1 MIPQNSLD
9 LLEFTKI
16 LEIIA
21 QYAKSDASQ
30 NAILSLIPLSRKEEI
45 QTRFSCIEE
54 IRRMSHEK
62 RPLNILPFKDIAPV
76 LQTVRPE
83 DAMLE
88 PSDLVCFMDFLVA
101 AHEAA
106 LQIKE
111 DSKLTELNILITDLT
126 GRPEL
131 LHSLNSS
138 IDREGNIMDSAS
150 LRLAELRTE
159 KRRLE
164 NRIRK
169 RLEEIIQDEKVSVFL
184 QDNFITQRSG
194 RWVIPVR
201 MDSKGQVS
209 GVVHDVSRT
218 GETAFIEPIAIIAIS
233 NELENIIADEKGE
246 EIKILRELGSRI
258 REHADEIEEEFKT
271 LVFLDVLNSIA
282 QTAEK
287 LNMHIPEINEQNI
300 IHLSKAKHPLLLY
313 AAMQKKNP
321 PVSPFPK
328 GGVKDFF
335 PVGTDFKS
343 VPMAEGVLS
352 DEIIPIDV
360 ELGGD
365 KTVMTITGPNAG
377 GKTVAIKTIGLLS
390 VMALS
395 GMPIP
400 AADSTAIPLFHNLLV
415 DIGDRQSIAD
425 NLSTFSAHLANMM
438 EFLSKADSSTL
449 VLIDELGTG
458 TDPEEGAALS
468 CAILRELKQRG
479 SLIFAT
485 THLTDIKVFVHKE
498 ENMVNASME
507 FDQKTHAPLYRLRTG
522 EPGQSFAL
530 ETAKRYGLPE
540 NIIQSAK
547 TMLGKRKADLESL
560 IHDLDQKR
568 KHYEEAIEDLN
579 RQSRELRQ
587 RENRVEELFRDAE
600 ASKKEMLAKAYKEA
614 SEIVLDM
621 KRQMN
626 SLLEKMKKSSKD
638 KARELVKEVTAV
650 QEQVVEKIRE
660 YEVVESL
667 SMDELREGDR
677 VFVKPIA
684 YDATI
689 IKLVRKS
696 NRLRVKAGNIEMEIP
711 LSNVAKLVPASL
723 PSNGSIGG
731 FKRGRGKE
739 VESGRGAIMADTS
752 EEATPSE
759 LNLIGLRVDEALT
772 KLEYFLNHAV
782 LAGHSEVTIIHGIG
796 TGILSKAVR
805 EHLAAHPLIKSFRGG
820 GQSEGGGG
828 VTVVMLK

>member
-1 MIPQNSLD
+1 LIPQNSLD
-9 LLEFTKI
+9 LLEFTKL

-30 NAILSLIPLSRKEEI
+30 NAILSLIPLSKKEEI
-45 QTRFSCIEE
+45 EIRFSCIEE
-54 IRRMSHEK
+54 IRRMSQEK
-62 RPLNILPFKDIAPV
+62 RPLNILPFKDIVPV

-88 PSDLVCFMDFLVA
+88 PSDLVCFMDFLIA

-111 DSKLTELNILITDLT
+111 DSKLTELNELITSLT

-131 LHSLNSS
+131 LRILNNS
-138 IDREGNIMDSAS
+138 IDREGNILDSAS
-150 LRLAELRTE
+150 PRLSELRTE

-218 GETAFIEPIAIIAIS
+218 GETAFIEPIAIIALS

-282 QTAEK
+282 QIAEK
-287 LNMHIPEINEQNI
+287 LDMHVPEINEQNI

-313 AAMQKKNP
+313 AAMQKKNLL
-321 PVSPFPK
+321 SPLGTDLKSVPK
-328 GGVKDFF
+328 GGL
-335 PVGTDFKS
+335 G
-343 VPMAEGVLS
+343 GLS

-360 ELGGD
+360 DLGGD

-400 AADSTAIPLFHNLLV
+400 TAGSTTIPLFHNLLV

-425 NLSTFSAHLANMM
+425 NLSTFSAHLSNMI

-468 CAILRELKQRG
+468 CTILKELKQRG

-498 ENMVNASME
+498 DKMVNASME
-507 FDQKTHAPLYRLRTG
+507 FDQKTFMPLYRLRTG

-530 ETAKRYGLPE
+530 ETAKRYGLSE
-540 NIIQSAK
+540 EIIQSARM
-547 TMLGKRKADLESL
+547 MLGKRKADLESL

-568 KHYEEAIEDLN
+568 KYYEEAIEDLN

-600 ASKKEMLAKAYKEA
+600 TSKKEMLAKAYKEA
-614 SEIVLDM
+614 SEIVLDV

-626 SLLEKMKKSSKD
+626 SLLEEMKKSSKD
-638 KARELVKEVTAV
+638 RARELVKEAIAV
-650 QEQVVEKIRE
+650 QEQIVERIRE
-660 YEVVESL
+660 YEVIESL
-667 SMDELREGDR
+667 SMDELHEGDR
-677 VFVKPIA
+677 VFVKPIG

-689 IKLVRKS
+689 VKLVRKN

-711 LSNVAKLVPASL
+711 LSDVGVK
-723 PSNGSIGG
+723 
-731 FKRGRGKE
+731 RGKE
-739 VESGRGAIMADTS
+739 VESGQGAVTVDIS
-752 EEATPSE
+752 EEITPTE
-759 LNLIGLRVDEALT
+759 LNIIGLRVDEALT
-772 KLEYFLNHAV
+772 KLEYFLNHAS

-805 EHLAAHPLIKSFRGG
+805 EHLSGHPLIKSFRGG
-820 GQSEGGGG
+820 EQSEGGGG
-828 VTVVMLK
+828 VTVASLK

>member
-9 LLEFTKI
+9 LLEFTKL

-45 QTRFSCIEE
+45 ETRFSCIEE
-54 IRRMSHEK
+54 IRRMSQEK
-62 RPLNILPFKDIAPV
+62 RPLNILPFKDIVPV

-83 DAMLE
+83 DAMLD
-88 PSDLVCFMDFLVA
+88 PSDLVCFMDFLIA

-111 DSKLTELNILITDLT
+111 DSKLTELNELITSLT

-131 LHSLNSS
+131 LRILNNS
-138 IDREGNIMDSAS
+138 IDREGNILDSAS
-150 LRLAELRTE
+150 PRLSELRAE

-218 GETAFIEPIAIIAIS
+218 GETAFIEPIAIIALS

-282 QTAEK
+282 QIAEK
-287 LNMHIPEINEQNI
+287 LDMHVPEINEQNI
-300 IHLSKAKHPLLLY
+300 IHLSKAKHPLLSY
-313 AAMQKKNP
+313 AAMQKKNLL
-321 PVSPFPK
+321 SPLGTDLKSVPK
-328 GGVKDFF
+328 GGL
-335 PVGTDFKS
+335 G
-343 VPMAEGVLS
+343 GLS

-360 ELGGD
+360 DLGGD

-400 AADSTAIPLFHNLLV
+400 TADSTTIPLFHNLLV

-468 CAILRELKQRG
+468 CTILKELKQRG

-498 ENMVNASME
+498 DKMVNASME
-507 FDQKTHAPLYRLRTG
+507 FDQKTFMPLYRLRTG

-530 ETAKRYGLPE
+530 ETAKRYGLSE
-540 NIIQSAK
+540 EIIQSARM
-547 TMLGKRKADLESL
+547 MLGKRKADLESL

-568 KHYEEAIEDLN
+568 KYYEEAIEDLN

-600 ASKKEMLAKAYKEA
+600 TSKKEMLAKAYKEA
-614 SEIVLDM
+614 SEIVLDV

-626 SLLEKMKKSSKD
+626 SLLEEMKKSSKD
-638 KARELVKEVTAV
+638 RARELVKEAIAV
-650 QEQVVEKIRE
+650 QEQIVERIRE
-660 YEVVESL
+660 YEVIESL
-667 SMDELREGDR
+667 SMDELHEGDR
-677 VFVKPIA
+677 VFVKPIG

-689 IKLVRKS
+689 VKLVRKN

-711 LSNVAKLVPASL
+711 LSDVGVK
-723 PSNGSIGG
+723 
-731 FKRGRGKE
+731 RGKE
-739 VESGRGAIMADTS
+739 VESGQGAVTVDIS
-752 EEATPSE
+752 EEITPTE
-759 LNLIGLRVDEALT
+759 LNIIGLRVDEALT
-772 KLEYFLNHAV
+772 KLEYFLNHAS

-805 EHLAAHPLIKSFRGG
+805 EHLSGHPLIKSFRGG
-820 GQSEGGGG
+820 EQSEGGGG
-828 VTVVMLK
+828 VTVASLK

>member
-9 LLEFTKI
+9 LLEFTKL

-45 QTRFSCIEE
+45 ETRFSCIEE
-54 IRRMSHEK
+54 IRRMSQEK
-62 RPLNILPFKDIAPV
+62 RPLNILPFKDIVPV

-83 DAMLE
+83 DSMLE
-88 PSDLVCFMDFLVA
+88 PSDLVCFMDFLIA

-111 DSKLTELNILITDLT
+111 DSKLTELNELITSLT

-131 LHSLNSS
+131 LRILNNS
-138 IDREGNIMDSAS
+138 IDREGNILDSAS
-150 LRLAELRTE
+150 PRLSELRAE

-218 GETAFIEPIAIIAIS
+218 GETAFIEPIAIIALS

-258 REHADEIEEEFKT
+258 REHADEIKEEFKT

-282 QTAEK
+282 QIAEK
-287 LNMHIPEINEQNI
+287 LDMHVPEINEQNI

-313 AAMQKKNP
+313 AAMQKKNLL
-321 PVSPFPK
+321 SPLGTDLKSVPK
-328 GGVKDFF
+328 GGL
-335 PVGTDFKS
+335 G
-343 VPMAEGVLS
+343 GLS

-360 ELGGD
+360 DLGGD

-400 AADSTAIPLFHNLLV
+400 TAGSTTIPLFHNLLV

-425 NLSTFSAHLANMM
+425 NLSTFSAHLSNMI

-468 CAILRELKQRG
+468 CTILRELKQRG

-498 ENMVNASME
+498 DKMVNASME
-507 FDQKTHAPLYRLRTG
+507 FDQKTFMPLYRLRTG

-530 ETAKRYGLPE
+530 ETAKRYGLSE
-540 NIIQSAK
+540 EIIQSARM
-547 TMLGKRKADLESL
+547 MLGKRKADLESL

-568 KHYEEAIEDLN
+568 KYYEEAIEDLN

-600 ASKKEMLAKAYKEA
+600 TSKKEMLAKAYKEA
-614 SEIVLDM
+614 SEIVLDV

-626 SLLEKMKKSSKD
+626 SLLEEMKKSSKD
-638 KARELVKEVTAV
+638 RARELVKEAIAV
-650 QEQVVEKIRE
+650 QEQIVERIRE
-660 YEVVESL
+660 YEVIESL
-667 SMDELREGDR
+667 SMDELHEGDR
-677 VFVKPIA
+677 VFVKPIG

-689 IKLVRKS
+689 VKLVRKN

-711 LSNVAKLVPASL
+711 LSDVGVK
-723 PSNGSIGG
+723 
-731 FKRGRGKE
+731 RGKE
-739 VESGRGAIMADTS
+739 VESGQGAVTVDIS
-752 EEATPSE
+752 EEITPTE
-759 LNLIGLRVDEALT
+759 LNIIGLRVDEALT
-772 KLEYFLNHAV
+772 KLEYFLNHAS

-805 EHLAAHPLIKSFRGG
+805 EHLSGHPLIKSFRGG
-820 GQSEGGGG
+820 EQSEGGGG
-828 VTVVMLK
+828 VTVASLK

>member
-9 LLEFTKI
+9 LLEFTKL

-30 NAILSLIPLSRKEEI
+30 NAILSLIPLSKKEEI
-45 QTRFSCIEE
+45 ETRFSCIEE
-54 IRRMSHEK
+54 IRRMSQDD
-62 RPLNILPFKDIAPV
+62 RPLSILPFKDIAPV

-88 PSDLVCFMDFLVA
+88 PSDLVCFMDFLIA
-101 AHEAA
+101 AHEAV
-106 LQIKE
+106 LQIRGN
-111 DSKLTELNILITDLT
+111 STLAALNELITSLN

-131 LHSLNSS
+131 LRILNNS
-138 IDREGNIMDSAS
+138 IDREGNILDSAS
-150 LRLAELRTE
+150 PRLAELRVE

-218 GETAFIEPIAIIAIS
+218 GETAFIEPIAIIALS

-282 QTAEK
+282 QVAEK
-287 LNMHIPEINEQNI
+287 LDMHIPEINEQNI

-313 AAMQKKNP
+313 AAMQKENP
-321 PVSPFPK
+321 SVSPFPK
-328 GGVKDFF
+328 GGVKDF
-335 PVGTDFKS
+335 PPLAKGG
-343 VPMAEGVLS
+343 EGGLS

-360 ELGGD
+360 DLGGD

-400 AADSTAIPLFHNLLV
+400 AADSTTIPLFHNLLV

-425 NLSTFSAHLANMM
+425 NLSTFSAHLTNMM

-468 CAILRELKQRG
+468 CTILRELKQRG

-507 FDQKTHAPLYRLRTG
+507 FDQKTHVPLYRLRTG

-530 ETAKRYGLPE
+530 ETAKRYGLSE
-540 NIIQSAK
+540 EIIQSAK

-568 KHYEEAIEDLN
+568 KYYEEALEDLN
-579 RQSRELRQ
+579 RQSGELRQ

-614 SEIVLDM
+614 SEIVSDM

-650 QEQVVEKIRE
+650 QEQIVEKIRE
-660 YEVVESL
+660 YEVTESL
-667 SMDELREGDR
+667 SMDELREGDV
-677 VFVKPIA
+677 VFVKSVG
-684 YDATI
+684 YDAVVVKI
-689 IKLVRKS
+689 LKKK
-696 NRLRVKAGNIEMEIP
+696 NRLRVKTGNIEMEVP
-711 LSNVAKLVPASL
+711 LSDVGAKKGKIVEAQKRDVKPDMSESSVA
-723 PSNGSIGG
+723 SNI
-731 FKRGRGKE
+731 
-739 VESGRGAIMADTS
+739 
-752 EEATPSE
+752 
-759 LNLIGLRVDEALT
+759 NLIGMRVDEALS
-772 KLEYFLNHAV
+772 KLERFLNDAT
-782 LAGHSEVTIIHGIG
+782 LAGLSEVVIIHGVG
-796 TGILSKAVR
+796 MGILAKAVR
-805 EHLAAHPLIKSFRGG
+805 EYLSEHPLVKSFRDGE
-820 GQSEGGGG
+820 QSEGGGG
-828 VTVVMLK
+828 VTVASLK

>member
-1 MIPQNSLD
+1 
-9 LLEFTKI
+9 
-16 LEIIA
+16 
-21 QYAKSDASQ
+21 
-30 NAILSLIPLSRKEEI
+30 
-45 QTRFSCIEE
+45 
-54 IRRMSHEK
+54 
-62 RPLNILPFKDIAPV
+62 
-76 LQTVRPE
+76 
-83 DAMLE
+83 MLE
-88 PSDLVCFMDFLVA
+88 PSDLVCFMDFLIA

-111 DSKLTELNILITDLT
+111 DSKLTELNELITSLT

-131 LHSLNSS
+131 LRILNNS
-138 IDREGNIMDSAS
+138 IDREGNILDSAS
-150 LRLAELRTE
+150 PRLSELRAE

-218 GETAFIEPIAIIAIS
+218 GETAFIEPIAIIALS

-282 QTAEK
+282 QIAEK
-287 LNMHIPEINEQNI
+287 LDMHVPEINEQNI

-313 AAMQKKNP
+313 AAMQKKNLL
-321 PVSPFPK
+321 SPLGTDLKSVPK
-328 GGVKDFF
+328 GGL
-335 PVGTDFKS
+335 G
-343 VPMAEGVLS
+343 GLS

-360 ELGGD
+360 DLGGD

-400 AADSTAIPLFHNLLV
+400 TADSTTIPLFHNLLV

-438 EFLSKADSSTL
+438 EFLKKADSSTL

-468 CAILRELKQRG
+468 CTILKELKQRG

-498 ENMVNASME
+498 DKMVNASME
-507 FDQKTHAPLYRLRTG
+507 FDQKTFMPLYRLRTG

-530 ETAKRYGLPE
+530 ETAKRYGLSE
-540 NIIQSAK
+540 EIIQSAIM
-547 TMLGKRKADLESL
+547 MLGKRKADLESL

-568 KHYEEAIEDLN
+568 KHYEEAIEDLD

-587 RENRVEELFRDAE
+587 REGRVEELFRDAE
-600 ASKKEMLAKAYKEA
+600 ANKKEMLSKAYKEA
-614 SEIVLDM
+614 SEIVLDV

-626 SLLEKMKKSSKD
+626 SLLEEMKKSSKD
-638 KARELVKEVTAV
+638 KARELVKEVAVV
-650 QEQVVEKIRE
+650 QEQIVERIRE
-660 YEVVESL
+660 YEVIESL
-667 SMDELREGDR
+667 SMDELHEGDR
-677 VFVKPIA
+677 VFVKPIG

-689 IKLVRKS
+689 VKLVRKN

-711 LSNVAKLVPASL
+711 LSDVGVK
-723 PSNGSIGG
+723 
-731 FKRGRGKE
+731 RGKE
-739 VESGRGAIMADTS
+739 VESGQGAVTVDIS
-752 EEATPSE
+752 EEITPTE
-759 LNLIGLRVDEALT
+759 LNIIGLRVDEALT
-772 KLEYFLNHAV
+772 KLEYFLNHAS

-805 EHLAAHPLIKSFRGG
+805 EHLSGHPLIKSFRGG
-820 GQSEGGGG
+820 EQSEGGGG
-828 VTVVMLK
+828 VTVASLK

>member
-9 LLEFTKI
+9 SLEFSKL

-30 NAILSLIPLSRKEEI
+30 NAILSITPLSSKDEI
-45 QTRFSCIEE
+45 QRRFSLIEE
-54 IRRMSHEK
+54 MRRMSQEK
-62 RPLNILPFKDIAPV
+62 RPLSILPFKDIAPV

-83 DAMLE
+83 DSMLE
-88 PSDLVCFMDFLVA
+88 PSDLVCFMDFLIA

-106 LQIKE
+106 LQIRGNVT
-111 DSKLTELNILITDLT
+111 LAALNELITSLT

-131 LHSLNSS
+131 LRILNNS
-138 IDREGNIMDSAS
+138 IDREGNILDTAS
-150 LRLAELRTE
+150 PRLAELRAE

-169 RLEEIIQDEKVSVFL
+169 RLEEIIQDERVSVFL

-218 GETAFIEPIAIIAIS
+218 GETAFIEPIAIIALS

-282 QTAEK
+282 QMAEK
-287 LNMHIPEINEQNI
+287 LDMHVPEINEQNI

-328 GGVKDFF
+328 GGVKDSPPF
-335 PVGTDFKS
+335 PKGG
-343 VPMAEGVLS
+343 EGGLS

-360 ELGGD
+360 NLGGD

-390 VMALS
+390 AMALS
-395 GMPIP
+395 GIPIT
-400 AADSTAIPLFHNLLV
+400 AADSTTIPLFHNLLV

-522 EPGQSFAL
+522 EPGQSFAI
-530 ETAKRYGLPE
+530 ETAKRYGLSE
-540 NIIQSAK
+540 EIIQSARM
-547 TMLGKRKADLESL
+547 MLGKRKADLESL

-568 KHYEEAIEDLN
+568 KHYEETIEDLN

-587 RENRVEELFRDAE
+587 RENRVAELFRDAE
-600 ASKKEMLAKAYKEA
+600 TSKKEILAKAYKEA
-614 SEIVLDM
+614 SEIVLDI

-626 SLLEKMKKSSKD
+626 SLLGEMKKSSKD
-638 KARELVKEVTAV
+638 KARGFVKQVTSV

-660 YEVVESL
+660 YEAIESL

-677 VFVKPIA
+677 VFVKPIG

-711 LSNVAKLVPASL
+711 LSDVGVK
-723 PSNGSIGG
+723 
-731 FKRGRGKE
+731 RGKE
-739 VESGRGAIMADTS
+739 VESGRGTIMADTF
-752 EEATPSE
+752 EEASPSE
-759 LNLIGLRVDEALT
+759 LNIIGLRVDEALT

-805 EHLAAHPLIKSFRGG
+805 EHLSGHPLIKSFRGG
-820 GQSEGGGG
+820 EQSEGGGG
-828 VTVVMLK
+828 VTVVKLK